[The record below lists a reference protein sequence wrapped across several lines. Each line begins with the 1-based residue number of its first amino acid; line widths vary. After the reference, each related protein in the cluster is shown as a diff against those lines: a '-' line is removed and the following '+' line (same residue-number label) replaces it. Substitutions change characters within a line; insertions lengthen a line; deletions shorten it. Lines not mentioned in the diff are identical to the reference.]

1 MGETCRVVGT
11 CATYA
16 FFLALVCISVKSA
29 VSSIKSAAV
38 NNDLMYKWELASGK
52 DLQVA
57 GFDSMTV

>member
-11 CATYA
+11 CAMYA

-57 GFDSMTV
+57 GFDPMTV